1 MVWSVFWGPFFGDH
15 FLAEAFPC
23 SVAFVFFGAGA
34 LSCSVALVFGS
45 FIFFPVNLVVVCG
58 TNEGVQKIYKT
69 NVFLHFLKKMRG
81 RKRQNYSKYI
91 GKINTLHPPDGRSLA
106 SICARPFFWSPHRL
120 LQWSSKKRP
129 KQFILNGFE
138 GFRGAPLGR
147 PCWTM
152 LTKKAFPCSVALVFH
167 FCGALPCSVALVLRF
182 GKAFPCS
189 VALVFRFWLA
199 SMLSGCCRSGG

>member
-1 MVWSVFWGPFFGDH
+1 MGPFFGDH
-15 FLAEAFPC
+15 FFAGTLPC
-23 SVAFVFFGAGA
+23 SVALVFFGAGA

-45 FIFFPVNLVVVCG
+45 RFFFPVNLVVVCG
-58 TNEGVQKIYKT
+58 TNEGVQNIYKT

-81 RKRQNYSKYI
+81 RKRHKSSKYI
-91 GKINTLHPPDGRSLA
+91 GKMNTLRRRCGRSLA
-106 SICARPFFWSPHRL
+106 STCARPFFWSPCRL

-152 LTKKAFPCSVALVFH
+152 MSKKAFPCSVALVLH

-182 GKAFPCS
+182 CKMRTTPKS
-189 VALVFRFWLA
+189 V
-199 SMLSGCCRSGG
+199 